1 MSSSKMTIYHIS
13 DIHLGESG
21 VHTQDFRRILDGI
34 EQESQKVDSPL
45 LLVTG
50 DLTSDGLREEYEDF
64 AREFSKID
72 ISNIIIPGNHDERNY
87 GSSVF
92 EELFGSRFKTFD
104 NDLIAMFAV
113 DSAEPD
119 NDAGHVGREN
129 YSRIRRFFKKK
140 ENKIKIFVL
149 HHHLVAIPHTG
160 REHNVVEDAGDL
172 LSILSE
178 VGCSLVLH
186 GHRHVPW
193 YWNLN
198 GMSLYC
204 TGTLLSRR
212 IRGAHSQAYTR
223 IELDEGSASFQ
234 LHEMD
239 GIVSD
244 FAQVQLHP

>member
-1 MSSSKMTIYHIS
+1 MSSSKMTIFHMS

-34 EQESQKVDSPL
+34 EQESQEVDSPL

-64 AREFSKID
+64 AREFSKTEFP
-72 ISNIIIPGNHDERNY
+72 NIIIPGNHDERNY

-92 EELFGSRFKTFD
+92 EELFGSRFKTFE
-104 NDLIAMFAV
+104 NEVVAIFAA

-129 YSRIRRFFKKK
+129 YRRIRDFFK
-140 ENKIKIFVL
+140 NKDDKVKIFAL

-172 LSILSE
+172 LAVLRE

-193 YWNLN
+193 YWQLN
-198 GMSLYC
+198 DMVLYC

-223 IELDEGSASFQ
+223 IELYDGRVSFH
-234 LHEMD
+234 LHEID
-239 GIVSD
+239 GTVHD
-244 FAQVQLHP
+244 FAEVPLQA